1 MNNIIKI
8 AQSEE
13 TSTLCPRCLG
23 RLFGKLGHYLDNPT
37 RGKVLRLVLHLY
49 DQLHAIKEKDAKNY
63 ELLSELIE
71 AFSFEEQQM
80 CTLTNVLGIA
90 YPITSED
97 IKSSTSKID
106 TEKTNS
112 LITQIRALSK
122 EEVIDELKLEQP
134 SCELCDETFIELPKF
149 AELVQESLHDYE
161 FNDFLIGSKIDN
173 SIVTAEEELW
183 SKLGTTHPEPI
194 KTEFN
199 RELGKLVGPRI
210 DKTVNFDTPDI
221 TVLIDTRYDNIT
233 LQIASLF
240 IYGRY
245 RKLAR
250 DIPQTKWP
258 CKRCWGKGCDNCNGT
273 GKLYQTSVE
282 ELVAE
287 EFMGLTKGK
296 AHAFHG
302 MGREDIG
309 VRMLGSGRPF
319 ILEIT
324 EPVTRNLNLEDLEK
338 KINISNKEKV
348 EVSGLRISNH
358 REVREIKAAK
368 PSKTYNVK
376 VNFENSVNKGKLKE
390 IVSTL
395 CGATVKQ
402 RTPVRVSHRRAD
414 LVREREVLELVLKE
428 LSNNGTTAELEI
440 TGESG
445 IYIKE
450 LIHGDSGRT
459 IPSLAGELKMECTVM
474 ELDVL
479 RINDE

>member
-1 MNNIIKI
+1 MNEIIKI
-8 AQSEE
+8 VQSDEA
-13 TSTLCPRCLG
+13 SVLCPRCLG

-37 RGKVLRLVLHLY
+37 RGKALKIVLHLY
-49 DQLHAIKEKDAKNY
+49 EQMRAKQMEEGTNY
-63 ELLSELIE
+63 ELLSELLDM
-71 AFSFEEQQM
+71 FSFEEQHM
-80 CTLTNVLGIA
+80 SALTEVLEIS

-97 IKSSTSKID
+97 NKSSTTKKKSELTI
-106 TEKTNS
+106 S
-112 LITQIRALSK
+112 LIAQIRALAENQVI
-122 EEVIDELKLEQP
+122 EEIRSGKN
-134 SCELCDETFIELPKF
+134 SCGLCEDTFIELPKF
-149 AELVQESLHDYE
+149 AELVQKTLQDYE
-161 FNDFLIGSKIDN
+161 FHDFLIGSKIED
-173 SIVTAEEELW
+173 SIVAAEEKLW

-199 RELGKLVGPRI
+199 RELGKLVGPMINKR
-210 DKTVNFDTPDI
+210 VNFETPDI

-245 RKLAR
+245 RKLIR

-273 GKLYQTSVE
+273 GKMYQTSVE

-287 EFMGLTKGK
+287 KVMELTSGK

-309 VRMLGSGRPF
+309 VRMLGTGRPF
-319 ILEIT
+319 ILEVT
-324 EPVTRNLNLEDLEK
+324 EPVTRDLDLEDLEK
-338 KINISNKEKV
+338 TINLSNKGKV
-348 EVSGLRISNH
+348 EVSGLRFSNH

-376 VNFENSVNKGKLKE
+376 VNFENRVNKGKLKD
-390 IVSTL
+390 IVNTF

-459 IPSLAGELKMECTVM
+459 IPSLAGELDMECTVM

-479 RINDE
+479 RINDD